1 MQAPVTILLADNTL
15 KKGDLLSEN
24 IQENNRDNSSF
35 HCIKFKTDKELF
47 SLLLP
52 SSAQILFYDLT
63 SPETKTRL
71 ATLKK
76 VRSDFPEL
84 LIIAVIP
91 EDGDELAQA
100 VLALDLFFYIHK
112 PYDQAEI
119 RIALKRAQAKIDSR
133 PAKPPIAVTAADT
146 SAPEC
151 TSFHGLIGQSRPMRQ
166 LFDLIAKVADDEFAT
181 VLIRGESGTGKELVA
196 KAIHSHSQRHKK
208 HFVPVNCA
216 AIPDDLLESELFG
229 YTKGAFTGATQNKIG
244 RIEYADGGTLFL
256 DEIGDMKP
264 SLQAKLLR
272 VLQEK
277 EFEPV
282 GGLKACPVDTRILAA
297 THCNLEQ
304 LVSEG
309 RFREDLYY
317 RLSVIPLTIPPL
329 KDRREDIP
337 LLLES
342 FIQTY
347 STQRGRAPLTFTPQ
361 VIAALMSYEWRG
373 NVRELENLVQHM
385 SILYSGK
392 NVALE
397 DLPEKFTL
405 NFDPSVSVEIPPS
418 PPPPLLEDKEPVP
431 PKDQTGQND
440 TETITTSAT
449 EISWEMGPV
458 DFNNLIDNFER
469 QLIIQAMK
477 MTGGNKKEA
486 AGLLNL
492 KRTTLLEKIK
502 KKEMQEFWEE

>member
-1 MQAPVTILLADNTL
+1 MQAPLTVLLADNNL
-15 KKGDLLSEN
+15 KKADLLSEN
-24 IQENNRDNSSF
+24 IQDNSSF

-47 SLLLP
+47 SLLSP
-52 SSAQILFYDLT
+52 SSAQLLFYDLT
-63 SPETKTRL
+63 SPETKTRM
-71 ATLKK
+71 ATLQKI
-76 VRSDFPEL
+76 RADFPDL

-91 EDGDELAQA
+91 EDAVELVKA

-119 RIALKRAQAKIDSR
+119 RIALQRAQAKIGSR
-133 PAKPPIAVTAADT
+133 PVKAPVAAPDT
-146 SAPEC
+146 SSTQERS
-151 TSFHGLIGQSRPMRQ
+151 SFHGLVGQSRPMRQ
-166 LFDLIAKVADDEFAT
+166 LFDLITKVADDEFAT

-329 KDRREDIP
+329 KERREDIP

-361 VIAALMSYEWRG
+361 VITALMSYEWRG

-385 SILYSGK
+385 SVLFSGK
-392 NVALE
+392 EVGLE

-405 NFDPSVSVEIPPS
+405 NFDPSTVVEAQPS
-418 PPPPLLEDKEPVP
+418 PVTPQHPESREPEA
-431 PKDQTGQND
+431 KRDQTEQEEK
-440 TETITTSAT
+440 ETIMTSTT

-458 DFNNLIDNFER
+458 DFNDLIDTFER
-469 QLIIQAMK
+469 QLIMQAMK
-477 MTGGNKKEA
+477 KTGGNKKEA
-486 AGLLNL
+486 ASLLNL
-492 KRTTLLEKIK
+492 KRTTLLEKMK